1 MLEEDEDSI
10 NLYLVAAPHR
20 TVHHVSTASL
30 PYHRGAPMSTSTSYA
45 AAGGGSHGHVVIGFI
60 FCHPGFMVHD
70 EFFFFIARKA

>member
-30 PYHRGAPMSTSTSYA
+30 PYHRGAPMSTSTKHLHA
-45 AAGGGSHGHVVIGFI
+45 AAGGGSHGHG
-60 FCHPGFMVHD
+60 
-70 EFFFFIARKA
+70 A